1 MSRTNKKQKSPGF
14 EYWGKRPVSRNHGAV
29 PGKFS
34 KNRTHRLERLENKK
48 LTKKAKDEQE

>member
-1 MSRTNKKQKSPGF
+1 MSRTKKGSKGPGY

-34 KNRTHRLERLENKK
+34 KKRTAKLERIEDKK
-48 LTKKAKDEQE
+48 TEVEE